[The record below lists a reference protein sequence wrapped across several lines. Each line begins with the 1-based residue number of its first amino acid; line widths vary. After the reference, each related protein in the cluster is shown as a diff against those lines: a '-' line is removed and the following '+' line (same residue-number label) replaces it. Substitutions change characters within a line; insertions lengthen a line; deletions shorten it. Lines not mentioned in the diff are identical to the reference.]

1 MGQLNELL
9 IKAAQPRDKE
19 YLLADGEGLYLRVR
33 PTGKV
38 WVYRYKQ
45 AGKEAKLS
53 LGHYPVVPLA
63 VARKKARAEAERRAG
78 GIDPRDARRE
88 EEERDR
94 VARLNTFE
102 LTARAW
108 HAQAQKDR
116 QWSASYAEKVM
127 RHLELHVFPWI
138 GGLMMSSI
146 APTEL
151 VRCLHRVKERGHLE
165 TAQRV
170 REAVQHVFQYAVDV
184 GTLEPAKNFVNSRT
198 GGLPAPR
205 ARHYAAITDP
215 QELGQLLRDILA
227 YKGNVITRA
236 ALRLSPLLFQRPG
249 QLRLAHWEDIDFE
262 RTLWRCPPEK
272 MKLREWKKRDV
283 RTPAHLVPLP
293 TQAVE
298 ILRELLP
305 LTGPTGPIFRSMA
318 KRSELTRYMSDN
330 TINSALR
337 TLGYDT
343 KEQITGHGFRATART
358 LIREL
363 LGWDRE
369 VIERHLAHVSDEEL
383 GGSYDRTTHLD
394 QRRRMIQLWADLLD
408 DLAAG
413 KAGVLAGDMRYRTA
427 IERVSQPS
435 LPDADRAVEAG
446 AEETIKVAA

>member
-1 MGQLNELL
+1 MGQLNELQ
-9 IKAAQPRDKE
+9 IKAATPRDKE

-38 WVYRYKQ
+38 WVYRYKLL
-45 AGKEAKLS
+45 GKEAKLS
-53 LGHYPVVPLA
+53 LGHYPVVTLA
-63 VARKKARAEAERRAG
+63 AARKKARAEAEKRADG
-78 GIDPRDARRE
+78 VDPREARRVD
-88 EEERDR
+88 EERGR

-108 HAQAQKDR
+108 HTQARKDR
-116 QWSASYAEKVM
+116 EWSASYAEKVM
-127 RHLELHVFPWI
+127 RHLELHVFPWL
-138 GGLMMSSI
+138 GALAMDTI
-146 APTEL
+146 APTEV
-151 VRCLHRVKERGHLE
+151 VRCLHRIKERGNLE

-184 GTLEPAKNFVNSRT
+184 GTLEPGKNFVSSRT
-198 GGLPAPR
+198 GGLPPPR

-215 QELGQLLRDILA
+215 QKLGQLLRDMRA
-227 YKGNVITRA
+227 YNGNVITRA
-236 ALRLSPLLFQRPG
+236 ALQLSPLLFQRPG
-249 QLRLAHWEDIDFE
+249 QLRLAHWEDVDLNQA
-262 RTLWRCPPEK
+262 LWRCPPEK
-272 MKLREWKKRDV
+272 MKLREWKKRDM

-293 TQAVE
+293 TQAVT
-298 ILRELLP
+298 ILRDIFP

-318 KRSELTRYMSDN
+318 KRSEKTRYMSDN
-330 TINSALR
+330 TVNSALR

-369 VIERHLAHVSDEEL
+369 IIERHLAHVSDEEL

-394 QRRRMIQLWADLLD
+394 QRCRMIQLWADLLD

-413 KAGVLAGDMRYRTA
+413 KVVASANDMRSSTTPVQSWPAGSPTAAGVGNEDGFR
-427 IERVSQPS
+427 
-435 LPDADRAVEAG
+435 
-446 AEETIKVAA
+446 VAA